1 VGLSPGRYG
10 WGVGATWTGDSC
22 PTLAACRDAAPDRGA
37 FRARLRRLMTVGC
50 RPSGPSYRS
59 GGSPRRRVVALTFD
73 DGPAA
78 ITPRFLRVL
87 ENENVPATFFLVG
100 RQIAGHEA
108 LLNRMLRDGFAL
120 GDHTMTH
127 ANVAGGRPSTAREV
141 EGPIGIIR
149 RASGYRPCLF
159 RAPYGAVSRRLI
171 ARARA
176 LGMASIEWNVDPRDW
191 SRPGT
196 GTIEHRILS
205 ETRPGSIIIM
215 HDGGG
220 PRGQTLAALPH
231 IIRALRGRGY
241 HFDTVPHLLGYR
253 ERTLLR

>member
-1 VGLSPGRYG
+1 
-10 WGVGATWTGDSC
+10 
-22 PTLAACRDAAPDRGA
+22 
-37 FRARLRRLMTVGC
+37 MTVGC

-59 GGSPRRRVVALTFD
+59 GGAPRRRVVALTFD

-127 ANVAGGRPSTAREV
+127 ANVAGGGPSTAREV

-191 SRPGT
+191 SRPST

-220 PRGQTLAALPH
+220 PEGKHSRRSHTSFAPYEGGATTSTPSHTSSATASAPYCDETRSHKSGSLAEAV
-231 IIRALRGRGY
+231 R
-241 HFDTVPHLLGYR
+241 
-253 ERTLLR
+253 